1 MKQHLVMLA
10 LATGCIVLAVAGAL
24 VYLGQDRKAPE
35 ITVEDTEI
43 SYTEGGDYEEL
54 LEGVTA
60 EDNIDG
66 DLTDQVFVDKI
77 IQTGED
83 TGIVYYGVMDKHHN
97 VGTARRTIE
106 YHPSEDGEAVAEE
119 EEQTEETAEE
129 TTGEAEAT
137 DSQEQAEA
145 QSKSQEEEPLQPD
158 GARPAL
164 ALTATETTIAV
175 GTAFDPMSVVKD
187 AVDDVD
193 TKDSL
198 YQRIS
203 ANGTYDTNV
212 PGTYTIQYFVT
223 DSSGNTSDPQNF
235 TLKVQ

>member
-1 MKQHLVMLA
+1 MKQRLVMLA
-10 LATGCIVLAVAGAL
+10 LAAGCIVLAVAGAL

-54 LEGVTA
+54 LEGVIA

-97 VGTARRTIE
+97 VGTARRTIT
-106 YHPSEDGEAVAEE
+106 YHLSENGDEAMT
-119 EEQTEETAEE
+119 EQTEEAEGEEEEAAGQEEAAQTEPKEEE
-129 TTGEAEAT
+129 T
-137 DSQEQAEA
+137 
-145 QSKSQEEEPLQPD
+145 LQPD
-158 GARPAL
+158 GTRPAL

-203 ANGTYDTNV
+203 ANGTYDTSV

>member
-1 MKQHLVMLA
+1 MKQRLVMLA
-10 LATGCIVLAVAGAL
+10 LAAGCLVLAVAGAL
-24 VYLGQDRKAPE
+24 VCLGQDRKAPE

-97 VGTARRTIE
+97 VGTARRTIT
-106 YHPSEDGEAVAEE
+106 YHLSENGDEAVT
-119 EEQTEETAEE
+119 EQTEETEE
-129 TTGEAEAT
+129 ADGEEEEAA
-137 DSQEQAEA
+137 SQEQAA
-145 QSKSQEEEPLQPD
+145 QTEPKEEETLQPD
-158 GARPAL
+158 GTRPAL

-198 YQRIS
+198 
-203 ANGTYDTNV
+203 

>member
-1 MKQHLVMLA
+1 MKQRLVMPA
-10 LATGCIVLAVAGAL
+10 LAAGCIVLAVAGAL

-97 VGTARRTIE
+97 VGTARRTIT
-106 YHPSEDGEAVAEE
+106 YHLSENGDEAVT
-119 EEQTEETAEE
+119 EQTEEEAEDEEEEAAGQEEAAQTEPKEEE
-129 TTGEAEAT
+129 T
-137 DSQEQAEA
+137 
-145 QSKSQEEEPLQPD
+145 LQPD

-164 ALTATETTIAV
+164 ALTSTETTVAV

-203 ANGTYDTNV
+203 ANGTYDTSV

>member
-1 MKQHLVMLA
+1 MKQRLVMLA
-10 LATGCIVLAVAGAL
+10 LAAGCLVLAVAGAL
-24 VYLGQDRKAPE
+24 VCLGQDRKAPE

-97 VGTARRTIE
+97 VGTARRTIT
-106 YHPSEDGEAVAEE
+106 YHLSENGDEAVT
-119 EEQTEETAEE
+119 EQTEE
-129 TTGEAEAT
+129 EAEDEEEEAAG
-137 DSQEQAEA
+137 QEQAA
-145 QSKSQEEEPLQPD
+145 QTEPKEEETLQPD

-164 ALTATETTIAV
+164 ALTSTETTVAV

-203 ANGTYDTNV
+203 ANGTYDTSV

>member
-1 MKQHLVMLA
+1 MKQRLVMLA
-10 LATGCIVLAVAGAL
+10 LAAGCIVLAVAGAL

-97 VGTARRTIE
+97 VGTARRTIT
-106 YHPSEDGEAVAEE
+106 YHLSEDGDEAVT
-119 EEQTEETAEE
+119 EQTEEAEE
-129 TTGEAEAT
+129 VDGEEEEA
-137 DSQEQAEA
+137 AG
-145 QSKSQEEEPLQPD
+145 QEEAAQTEPKEEETLQPD
-158 GARPAL
+158 GTRPAL
-164 ALTATETTIAV
+164 ALTSTETTIAV

>member
-1 MKQHLVMLA
+1 MKQRLVMLA
-10 LATGCIVLAVAGAL
+10 LAAGCIVLAVAGAL
-24 VYLGQDRKAPE
+24 ICLGQDRTAPE

-83 TGIVYYGVMDKHHN
+83 SGIVYYGVMDKHHN
-97 VGTARRTIE
+97 VGTARRTIT
-106 YHPSEDGEAVAEE
+106 YHLSENGDEAVT
-119 EEQTEETAEE
+119 EQTEE
-129 TTGEAEAT
+129 EAEDEEEEAAG
-137 DSQEQAEA
+137 QEQAA
-145 QSKSQEEEPLQPD
+145 QTEPKEEETLQPD

-164 ALTATETTIAV
+164 ALTSTETTVAV

-203 ANGTYDTNV
+203 ANGTYDTSV

>member
-1 MKQHLVMLA
+1 MKQRLVMLA
-10 LATGCIVLAVAGAL
+10 LAAGCIVLAVAGAL

-97 VGTARRTIE
+97 VGTARRTIT
-106 YHPSEDGEAVAEE
+106 YHLSEDGDEALT
-119 EEQTEETAEE
+119 EQTEEAE
-129 TTGEAEAT
+129 GEEEEAAG
-137 DSQEQAEA
+137 QEQAVQTEP
-145 QSKSQEEEPLQPD
+145 KEEETLQPD
-158 GARPAL
+158 WARPAL
-164 ALTATETTIAV
+164 ALTSTETTIAV

-203 ANGTYDTNV
+203 ANGTYDTSV

-235 TLKVQ
+235 TLKVE

>member
-1 MKQHLVMLA
+1 MKQRLVMLA
-10 LATGCIVLAVAGAL
+10 LAAGCIVLAVAGAL
-24 VYLGQDRKAPE
+24 ICLGQDRKAPE

-97 VGTARRTIE
+97 VGTARRIIT
-106 YHPSEDGEAVAEE
+106 YQLSEDGDEAVT
-119 EEQTEETAEE
+119 EQTEE
-129 TTGEAEAT
+129 EAEDEEEEAAG
-137 DSQEQAEA
+137 QEQAA
-145 QSKSQEEEPLQPD
+145 QTEPKEEETLQPD

-164 ALTATETTIAV
+164 ALTSTETTVAV

-203 ANGTYDTNV
+203 ANGTYDTSV

>member
-1 MKQHLVMLA
+1 MIRDGPSGRPYVVMLIHDA
-10 LATGCIVLAVAGAL
+10 IVDDPGIFSGLDDLIYEYL
-24 VYLGQDRKAPE
+24 VC
-35 ITVEDTEI
+35 
-43 SYTEGGDYEEL
+43 
-54 LEGVTA
+54 
-60 EDNIDG
+60 
-66 DLTDQVFVDKI
+66 QV
-77 IQTGED
+77 
-83 TGIVYYGVMDKHHN
+83 
-97 VGTARRTIE
+97 
-106 YHPSEDGEAVAEE
+106 
-119 EEQTEETAEE
+119 
-129 TTGEAEAT
+129 
-137 DSQEQAEA
+137 
-145 QSKSQEEEPLQPD
+145 
-158 GARPAL
+158 
-164 ALTATETTIAV
+164 AV

>member
-1 MKQHLVMLA
+1 MKQRLVMLA
-10 LATGCIVLAVAGAL
+10 LAAGCIVLAVAGAL

-83 TGIVYYGVMDKHHN
+83 TGIVYYGVVDKHHN
-97 VGTARRTIE
+97 VGTARRTIT
-106 YHPSEDGEAVAEE
+106 YHLSENGDEAVT
-119 EEQTEETAEE
+119 EQTEEAEGEEEEAVGQEEAAQTEPKEEE
-129 TTGEAEAT
+129 T
-137 DSQEQAEA
+137 
-145 QSKSQEEEPLQPD
+145 LHPD

-164 ALTATETTIAV
+164 ALTSTETTIAV

-203 ANGTYDTNV
+203 ANGTYDTSV

>member
-1 MKQHLVMLA
+1 MKQRLVMLA
-10 LATGCIVLAVAGAL
+10 LAAGCIVLAVAGAL
-24 VYLGQDRKAPE
+24 ICLGQDRKAPE

-43 SYTEGGDYEEL
+43 SYTEGGDYDEL

-83 TGIVYYGVMDKHHN
+83 SGIVYYGVMDKHHN
-97 VGTARRTIE
+97 VGTARRTIT
-106 YHPSEDGEAVAEE
+106 YHLSENGDEAVT
-119 EEQTEETAEE
+119 EQTEEEAEDEEEEAAGQEEAAQTEPKEEE
-129 TTGEAEAT
+129 T
-137 DSQEQAEA
+137 
-145 QSKSQEEEPLQPD
+145 LQPD

-164 ALTATETTIAV
+164 ALTSTETTVAV

-203 ANGTYDTNV
+203 ANGTYDTSV

>member
-1 MKQHLVMLA
+1 MKQRLVMLA
-10 LATGCIVLAVAGAL
+10 LAAGCIVLAVAGAL

-97 VGTARRTIE
+97 VGTARRTIT
-106 YHPSEDGEAVAEE
+106 YHLSENGDEAVT
-119 EEQTEETAEE
+119 EQTEEAE
-129 TTGEAEAT
+129 GEEEEAVG
-137 DSQEQAEA
+137 QEQAA
-145 QSKSQEEEPLQPD
+145 QTEPKEEETLQPD
-158 GARPAL
+158 GTRPAL

-198 YQRIS
+198 YQRTS

>member
-1 MKQHLVMLA
+1 MKQRLVMLA
-10 LATGCIVLAVAGAL
+10 LAAGCIVLAVAGTL

-97 VGTARRTIE
+97 VGTARRTIT
-106 YHPSEDGEAVAEE
+106 YHLSENGDEAVT
-119 EEQTEETAEE
+119 EQTEEADDEE
-129 TTGEAEAT
+129 EEAAG
-137 DSQEQAEA
+137 QEQAA
-145 QSKSQEEEPLQPD
+145 QTEPKEEETLQPD
-158 GARPAL
+158 GARPVL

-203 ANGTYDTNV
+203 ANGTYDTSV

>member
-1 MKQHLVMLA
+1 MKQRLVMLA
-10 LATGCIVLAVAGAL
+10 LAAGCIVLAVAGAL
-24 VYLGQDRKAPE
+24 ICLGQDRKAPE

-97 VGTARRTIE
+97 VGTARRTIT
-106 YHPSEDGEAVAEE
+106 YHLSENGDEAVT
-119 EEQTEETAEE
+119 EQTEEEAEDEEEEAAGQEEAAQTEPKEEE
-129 TTGEAEAT
+129 T
-137 DSQEQAEA
+137 
-145 QSKSQEEEPLQPD
+145 LQPD

-203 ANGTYDTNV
+203 ANGTYDTSV

>member
-1 MKQHLVMLA
+1 MKQRLVMLA
-10 LATGCIVLAVAGAL
+10 LAAGCIVLAVAGAL

-83 TGIVYYGVMDKHHN
+83 TGIVYYGVMDEHHN
-97 VGTARRTIE
+97 VGTARRTIT
-106 YHPSEDGEAVAEE
+106 YHLSEDGDEAVT
-119 EEQTEETAEE
+119 EQTEEAEE
-129 TTGEAEAT
+129 ADGEEEEAAG
-137 DSQEQAEA
+137 QEQAA
-145 QSKSQEEEPLQPD
+145 QTEPKEEETLQPD
-158 GARPAL
+158 GTRPAL
-164 ALTATETTIAV
+164 ALTSTETTIAV

-198 YQRIS
+198 YQQKTELVWDNQGAKS
-203 ANGTYDTNV
+203 QA
-212 PGTYTIQYFVT
+212 
-223 DSSGNTSDPQNF
+223 
-235 TLKVQ
+235 

>member
-1 MKQHLVMLA
+1 MKQRLVMLA
-10 LATGCIVLAVAGAL
+10 LAAGCIVLAVAGAL
-24 VYLGQDRKAPE
+24 ICLGQDRKAPE

-83 TGIVYYGVMDKHHN
+83 SGIVYYGVMDKHHN
-97 VGTARRTIE
+97 VGTARRTIT
-106 YHPSEDGEAVAEE
+106 YHLSENGDEAVT
-119 EEQTEETAEE
+119 EQTEE
-129 TTGEAEAT
+129 EAEDEEEEAAG
-137 DSQEQAEA
+137 QEQAA
-145 QSKSQEEEPLQPD
+145 QTEPKEEETLQPD

-164 ALTATETTIAV
+164 ALTSTETTVAV

-203 ANGTYDTNV
+203 ANGTYDTSV

>member
-1 MKQHLVMLA
+1 MKQRLVMLA
-10 LATGCIVLAVAGAL
+10 LAAGCIVLAVAGAL
-24 VYLGQDRKAPE
+24 ICLGQDRKAPE

-83 TGIVYYGVMDKHHN
+83 SGIVYYGVMDKHHN
-97 VGTARRTIE
+97 VGTARRTIT
-106 YHPSEDGEAVAEE
+106 YHLSENGDEAVT
-119 EEQTEETAEE
+119 EQTEE
-129 TTGEAEAT
+129 EAEDEEEEAAG
-137 DSQEQAEA
+137 QEQAA
-145 QSKSQEEEPLQPD
+145 QTEPKEEETLQPD

-164 ALTATETTIAV
+164 ALTSTETTVAV

-198 YQRIS
+198 SQRIS
-203 ANGTYDTNV
+203 ANGTYDTSV

>member
-1 MKQHLVMLA
+1 MKQRLVMLA
-10 LATGCIVLAVAGAL
+10 LAVGCIVLAVAGTL

-97 VGTARRTIE
+97 VGTARRTIT
-106 YHPSEDGEAVAEE
+106 YHLSENGDEAVT
-119 EEQTEETAEE
+119 EQTEEADDEE
-129 TTGEAEAT
+129 EEAAG
-137 DSQEQAEA
+137 QEQAA
-145 QSKSQEEEPLQPD
+145 QTEPKEEETLQPD
-158 GARPAL
+158 GARPVL

-203 ANGTYDTNV
+203 ANGTYDTSV

>member
-1 MKQHLVMLA
+1 MKQRLVMLA
-10 LATGCIVLAVAGAL
+10 LAAGCIVLAVAGAL

-83 TGIVYYGVMDKHHN
+83 TGIVYYGVVDKHHN
-97 VGTARRTIE
+97 VGTARRTIM
-106 YHPSEDGEAVAEE
+106 YHLSENSGEAVT
-119 EEQTEETAEE
+119 EQTEEAEE
-129 TTGEAEAT
+129 AEGEEEEA
-137 DSQEQAEA
+137 AG
-145 QSKSQEEEPLQPD
+145 QEEAAQTEPKEEEALQPD

-164 ALTATETTIAV
+164 AL
-175 GTAFDPMSVVKD
+175 KD
-187 AVDDVD
+187 LAAPR
-193 TKDSL
+193 L
-198 YQRIS
+198 
-203 ANGTYDTNV
+203 
-212 PGTYTIQYFVT
+212 P
-223 DSSGNTSDPQNF
+223 
-235 TLKVQ
+235 

>member
-1 MKQHLVMLA
+1 MKQRLVMLA
-10 LATGCIVLAVAGAL
+10 LAAGCIVLAVAGAL

-97 VGTARRTIE
+97 VGTARRTIT
-106 YHPSEDGEAVAEE
+106 YHLSENGGEAVT
-119 EEQTEETAEE
+119 EQTEEAEE
-129 TTGEAEAT
+129 AEGEEEESAG
-137 DSQEQAEA
+137 
-145 QSKSQEEEPLQPD
+145 QEEAAQTEPKEEETLQPD

-164 ALTATETTIAV
+164 ALTSTETTIAV

-203 ANGTYDTNV
+203 ANGTYDTSV

>member
-1 MKQHLVMLA
+1 MKQRLVMLA
-10 LATGCIVLAVAGAL
+10 LAAGCIVLAVAGAL

-83 TGIVYYGVMDKHHN
+83 TGIVYYGVVDKHHN
-97 VGTARRTIE
+97 VGTARRTIT
-106 YHPSEDGEAVAEE
+106 YHLSEGGGEAVT
-119 EEQTEETAEE
+119 EQTEEEAEDEEEEAAGQEEAAQTEPKEEE
-129 TTGEAEAT
+129 T
-137 DSQEQAEA
+137 
-145 QSKSQEEEPLQPD
+145 LQPD

-164 ALTATETTIAV
+164 ALTSTETTIAV
-175 GTAFDPMSVVKD
+175 GTAFDPTMWIPK
-187 AVDDVD
+187 
-193 TKDSL
+193 TL
-198 YQRIS
+198 CIS
-203 ANGTYDTNV
+203 GSAPTEPMIPACLG
-212 PGTYTIQYFVT
+212 PIR
-223 DSSGNTSDPQNF
+223 SSIS
-235 TLKVQ
+235 

>member
-1 MKQHLVMLA
+1 MKQRLVMLA
-10 LATGCIVLAVAGAL
+10 LAAGCIVLAVAGAL
-24 VYLGQDRKAPE
+24 ICLGQDRKAPE

-83 TGIVYYGVMDKHHN
+83 SGIVYYGVMDKHHN
-97 VGTARRTIE
+97 VGTARRTIT
-106 YHPSEDGEAVAEE
+106 YHLSENGDEAVT
-119 EEQTEETAEE
+119 EQTEEEAEDEEEEAAGQEEAAQTEPKEEE
-129 TTGEAEAT
+129 T
-137 DSQEQAEA
+137 
-145 QSKSQEEEPLQPD
+145 LQPD

-164 ALTATETTIAV
+164 ALTSTETTVAV

-203 ANGTYDTNV
+203 ANGTYDTSV

>member
-1 MKQHLVMLA
+1 MQ
-10 LATGCIVLAVAGAL
+10 
-24 VYLGQDRKAPE
+24 
-35 ITVEDTEI
+35 TEP
-43 SYTEGGDYEEL
+43 
-54 LEGVTA
+54 
-60 EDNIDG
+60 
-66 DLTDQVFVDKI
+66 K
-77 IQTGED
+77 
-83 TGIVYYGVMDKHHN
+83 
-97 VGTARRTIE
+97 
-106 YHPSEDGEAVAEE
+106 EE
-119 EEQTEETAEE
+119 ET
-129 TTGEAEAT
+129 
-137 DSQEQAEA
+137 
-145 QSKSQEEEPLQPD
+145 LQPD

-203 ANGTYDTNV
+203 ANGTYDTSV

>member
-1 MKQHLVMLA
+1 MKQRLVMLA
-10 LATGCIVLAVAGAL
+10 LAAGCIVLAVAGAL
-24 VYLGQDRKAPE
+24 VCLGQDRKAPE

-83 TGIVYYGVMDKHHN
+83 SGIVYYGVMDKHHN
-97 VGTARRTIE
+97 VGTARRTIT
-106 YHPSEDGEAVAEE
+106 YHLSENGDEAVT
-119 EEQTEETAEE
+119 EQTEE
-129 TTGEAEAT
+129 EAEDEEEEAAG
-137 DSQEQAEA
+137 QEQAA
-145 QSKSQEEEPLQPD
+145 QTEPKEEETLQPD

-203 ANGTYDTNV
+203 ANGTYDTSV

>member
-1 MKQHLVMLA
+1 MKQRLVMLA
-10 LATGCIVLAVAGAL
+10 LAAGCIVLAVAGAL

-97 VGTARRTIE
+97 VGTARRTIT
-106 YHPSEDGEAVAEE
+106 YHLSENSGEAVT
-119 EEQTEETAEE
+119 EQTEEAD
-129 TTGEAEAT
+129 EAEGEEEEAAG
-137 DSQEQAEA
+137 QEQAA
-145 QSKSQEEEPLQPD
+145 QTEPKEEETLQPD
-158 GARPAL
+158 GTRPAL

-203 ANGTYDTNV
+203 ANGTYDTSV